1 VTDAT
6 IIALTPV
13 LNEAWVLDFFLQ
25 CASGWA
31 DHIVVADQSSDDD
44 SRAIAARY
52 PRVRL
57 IDNHATDYDEVGR
70 QRLLIE
76 AARAIPV
83 EGHRVL
89 VALDADEVLSANWV
103 ESPEWDRVRAA
114 RPGTVLW
121 FDWVNVTPDRAR
133 WWSEPGK
140 VPFGFVDDGREH
152 TGERIHSRRL
162 PVPAGAP
169 SLEFDEIKVLH
180 LQYLH
185 WARMRSKQRW
195 YQCWERLNDTSKRPI
210 TIYRQ
215 YHHMDA
221 GVARSRPMPPAWTA
235 AFGPEWGSVGT
246 TGEEYFRWDRDV
258 RDMLLEHDVETF
270 RRMAIWDVDWSA
282 VPGAP
287 AGVNGSLADPRSTFD
302 RAVHR
307 WLARTQPTADR
318 LHVRAAQRLLR
329 LTGW

>member
-1 VTDAT
+1 MKPAT

-25 CASGWA
+25 RASGWA
-31 DHIVVADQSSDDD
+31 DHIVVADQLSDDG
-44 SRAIAARY
+44 SREIVARY
-52 PRVRL
+52 PRARL
-57 IDNHATDYDEVGR
+57 IENRSPSYDEVGR

-76 AARAIPV
+76 AARSIPV
-83 EGHRVL
+83 EGRRVL
-89 VALDADEVLSANWV
+89 MALDADEVLSANWV
-103 ESPEWDRVRAA
+103 ESPEWERVQTAP
-114 RPGTVLW
+114 PGTVLW

-152 TGERIHSRRL
+152 TGGRIHSRRV

-169 SLEFDEIKVLH
+169 ALEFDEIKVLH

-185 WARMRSKQRW
+185 WARMLSKQRW
-195 YQCWERLNDTSKRPI
+195 YQCWERLNDPSKRPI

-221 GVARSRPMPPAWTA
+221 GLARARAMPPAWTA
-235 AFGPEWGSVGT
+235 AFGPAWDQVGD
-246 TGEEYFRWDRDV
+246 TGERYFRWDHEV
-258 RDMLLEHDVETF
+258 RDMLLQHRPETF
-270 RRMAIWDVDWSA
+270 RRMAIWDVDWSSM
-282 VPGAP
+282 PGAP
-287 AGVNGSLADPRSTFD
+287 EGVNGQLGDPRSAFD
-302 RAVHR
+302 KIVHG
-307 WLARTQPTADR
+307 WLARTQPRAER
-318 LHVRAAQRLLR
+318 LYVRAAQRLLR